1 MIEMVDVKKEY
12 RLYGQNIPVLNDVNL
27 RIDDGE
33 FCAIIGRSG
42 CGKTTL
48 LNILGFMDSLTSGLY
63 KFDGLD
69 VSRTIAKEA
78 AGFRQNKIGY
88 IFQSFYLIN
97 GLTALENVAMPLG
110 YAGVAKKNR
119 TERAFELLT
128 RVGLEQKVQNPVQK
142 LSGGEQQRVAI
153 ARALVASPRVVLA
166 DEPTGN
172 LDEENRDI
180 VMNLLSDIHNDGMT
194 IIMVTHDMEL
204 TRYASRVL
212 RMREGLILE

>member
-1 MIEMVDVKKEY
+1 MIEMVNVKKDY
-12 RLYGQNIPVLNDVNL
+12 RLNGQNIPVLNDVNL

-69 VSRTIAKEA
+69 VSRTTAKEA
-78 AGFRQNKIGY
+78 AGFRQNKTGY
-88 IFQSFYLIN
+88 IFQSFNLIN

-110 YAGVAKKNR
+110 YAGVAKKHR
-119 TERAFELLT
+119 TERAFELLM
-128 RVGLEQKVQNPVQK
+128 RVGLEQKIHSPVQK

-153 ARALVASPRVVLA
+153 ARALAASPRVVLA

-180 VMNLLSDIHNDGMT
+180 VMNLLSDIHNAGMT

-204 TRYASRVL
+204 TRYAGRVL
-212 RMREGLILE
+212 RMREGLIVE

>member
-128 RVGLEQKVQNPVQK
+128 RVGLEQKVQSPVQK

>member
-78 AGFRQNKIGY
+78 AGFKQNKIGY

>member
-1 MIEMVDVKKEY
+1 MIEMINVKKEY
-12 RLYGQNIPVLNDVNL
+12 HFNGQNVPVLNDINL

-63 KFDGLD
+63 RFDGMD
-69 VSRTIAKEA
+69 VSMTTAKQA
-78 AGFRQNKIGY
+78 AGFRRDKIGY

-97 GLTALENVAMPLG
+97 GLTAVENVAMPLG
-110 YAGVAKKNR
+110 YAGVAKKKR
-119 TERAFELLT
+119 TERASELLK
-128 RVGLEQKVQNPVQK
+128 RIDLEQKLHSPVHK

-153 ARALVASPRVVLA
+153 ARALVSSPRVVLA

-180 VMNLLSDIHNDGMT
+180 VMNLLSDIHNAGMT
-194 IIMVTHDMEL
+194 VIMVTHDMEL
-204 TRYASRVL
+204 TKYANRVL
-212 RMREGLILE
+212 HMREGAIFE